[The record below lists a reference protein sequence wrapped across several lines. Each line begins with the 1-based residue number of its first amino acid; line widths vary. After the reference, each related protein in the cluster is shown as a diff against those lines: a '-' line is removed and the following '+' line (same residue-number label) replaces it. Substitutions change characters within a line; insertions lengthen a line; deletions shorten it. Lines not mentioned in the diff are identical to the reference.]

1 MIKMSEVKLG
11 IVVSEFNADI
21 TLMMLEVAKDHANF
35 LGATVEEVV
44 KVPGAFDMP
53 LAIRKLL
60 QKENIDAVVTLGA
73 VIKGDTSH
81 DEVVAGHNA
90 RKIMD
95 LSLEFGK
102 PVSLGVSGPG
112 QSYAQAKQ
120 RIEHYAKRSVEA
132 ALKLVRALES

>member
-1 MIKMSEVKLG
+1 MSEIRLG
-11 IVVSEFNADI
+11 IVYSEFNADI
-21 TLMMLEVAKDHANF
+21 TIMMLEVAKDHANF
-35 LGATVEEVV
+35 LGAKVQEVI

-60 QKENIDAVVTLGA
+60 QNENIDAVVTLGA
-73 VIKGDTSH
+73 VIKGDTKH
-81 DEVVAGHNA
+81 DEVVASHAA

-95 LSLEFGK
+95 LALEFGK

-112 QSYAQAKQ
+112 QSHAQAKQ

-132 ALKLVRALES
+132 AIKQVHALKK